1 VLALIGRRLFVA
13 VPLVVVASFLCFAL
27 VASSGDPLEALRLNP
42 RTPPAVIAKRSSEL
56 HLDQPIV
63 VRYSSWLRD
72 ALHGDLGTDNNG
84 SSVSAQLSRAL
95 PVTLRLVLVAEIVAV
110 LIGVALGVV
119 SATKQYSWFDLG
131 TTAFSFVAFALPVFW
146 LAAVFKD
153 LGIRINRAVG
163 HRLFFTVQ
171 QQSPGLQ
178 GSTWHRFADTLGHLV
193 LPALTL
199 IVVNIATYSR
209 FQRASMLDVQTAD
222 YVRTARGKG
231 LSEARV
237 TVRHAMRNALIP
249 VTTLV
254 ALDFGQLLGGAVLT
268 ERVFQWKG
276 MGTLLVTAV
285 TKRDVNLMQAW
296 LVVIAVTVV
305 VFNLVADVMYG
316 VLDPRTRRG

>member
-1 VLALIGRRLFVA
+1 MAF
-13 VPLVVVASFLCFAL
+13 
-27 VASSGDPLEALRLNP
+27 
-42 RTPPAVIAKRSSEL
+42 T
-56 HLDQPIV
+56 
-63 VRYSSWLRD
+63 
-72 ALHGDLGTDNNG
+72 
-84 SSVSAQLSRAL
+84 
-95 PVTLRLVLVAEIVAV
+95 
-110 LIGVALGVV
+110 
-119 SATKQYSWFDLG
+119 
-131 TTAFSFVAFALPVFW
+131 FSFVAFALPVFW

-153 LGIRINRAVG
+153 VGIRINRAVG

-171 QQSPGLQ
+171 QQSPGIQ
-178 GSTWHRFADTLGHLV
+178 GSTWHRFADALGHLV

-199 IVVNIATYSR
+199 VVVNIATYSR

-231 LSEARV
+231 LSEGRV
-237 TVRHAMRNALIP
+237 TLRHAMRNALIP

-285 TKRDVNLMQAW
+285 SKRDVNLMQAW
-296 LVVIAVTVV
+296 LVVIAITVV
-305 VFNLVADVMYG
+305 VFNLVADIMYG